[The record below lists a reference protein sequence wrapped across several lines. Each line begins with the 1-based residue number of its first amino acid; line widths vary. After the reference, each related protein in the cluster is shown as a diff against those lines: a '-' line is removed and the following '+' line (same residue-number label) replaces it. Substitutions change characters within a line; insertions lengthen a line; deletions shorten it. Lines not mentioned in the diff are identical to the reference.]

1 MKRVLA
7 PAALALAAVVVIAA
21 SGSAAPAAS
30 SGAAATQDTLRLSLD
45 EALTLAQ
52 RGSAEMRVA
61 LQAVQVA
68 EGQVKEAAAAALPQ
82 ITGSLTYNRKFDS
95 VFQNAAQDTSLGGLS
110 DLFRNT
116 SFAAEHSW
124 TADLTATQMLWS
136 SGRVGAGLS
145 AARAYRTA
153 VRADRDETW
162 ADVAL
167 QIKQAYYDALY
178 TRDVQAIA
186 ESGLQLAR
194 QQLEQVRKLRQ
205 QGSRAEYDLLQA
217 QVDAANQEPPVVE
230 ARNAAALAL
239 LTLKR
244 RLGLALEQPI
254 ALTTPLAFG
263 DAVPVVANEPSDAA
277 RRAAL
282 TSAEATVQAR
292 RQALR
297 AERSLRWPTLSA
309 QATVSH
315 AAFPADGSPELD
327 EFTRGI
333 DGSIKLEWP
342 LFQGFRTFG
351 AVQRATGE
359 LRQAEARRDLT
370 RQSVALDLE
379 YSRQELHRSLSTL
392 AARRGTVA
400 LARRTHELASVRYQN
415 GLSTALEVSDARLK
429 LQTAEVNAVAALKDY
444 RLSLARLERAS
455 GGPLAMTTTS
465 LDAIPTIVPN
475 DEVNR

>member
-1 MKRVLA
+1 MSRALVL
-7 PAALALAAVVVIAA
+7 PALLLVALVATPAQAAKAA
-21 SGSAAPAAS
+21 ATLP
-30 SGAAATQDTLRLSLD
+30 AATQDTLRLSLD
-45 EALTLAQ
+45 EALALAQ
-52 RGSAEMRVA
+52 QNSAEMRVA
-61 LQAVQVA
+61 RQSVQVA

-95 VFQNAAQDTSLGGLS
+95 VFESAAQDTSLGGLA

-124 TADLTATQMLWS
+124 TADLTATQTLWS
-136 SGRVGAGLS
+136 GGRVGAGLS

-153 VRADRDETW
+153 VRADRDETS

-167 QIKQAYYDALY
+167 QIKQAYYDALS
-178 TRDVQAIA
+178 TRDVQRIA

-217 QVDAANQEPPVVE
+217 QVDAANQEPLVVE
-230 ARNAAALAL
+230 ARNATTLAM

-244 RLGLALEQPI
+244 RLGLPLDQPI

-263 DAVPVVANEPSDAA
+263 EQVPIVASEPTDAA
-277 RRAAL
+277 ARAAI

-297 AERSLRWPTLSA
+297 AERALRWPTLSA

-315 AAFPADGSPELD
+315 AAFPADGSPEMD

-333 DGSIKLEWP
+333 DGSVKLEWP

-370 RQSVALDLE
+370 LQSVALDLE
-379 YSRQELHRSLSTL
+379 SARQEMRRSLSSL

-444 RLSLARLERAS
+444 RLALARLERAS
-455 GGPLAMTTTS
+455 GAPLSMTTTTLES
-465 LDAIPTIVPN
+465 LPTIDPD

>member
-1 MKRVLA
+1 MSR
-7 PAALALAAVVVIAA
+7 AALWGALLLALAAPPAMAA
-21 SGSAAPAAS
+21 SG
-30 SGAAATQDTLRLSLD
+30 ATQDTLRLSLE
-45 EALTLAQ
+45 EALALAQ
-52 RGSAEMRVA
+52 TGSAEMRVA
-61 LQAVQVA
+61 RQAEQVA
-68 EGQVKEAAAAALPQ
+68 EGQVKEATAAALPQ
-82 ITGSLTYNRKFDS
+82 ITSSLTYNRKFDS
-95 VFQNAAQDTSLGGLS
+95 VFQSAAEDTSLGGLA
-110 DLFRNT
+110 DLFSNS

-124 TADLTATQMLWS
+124 TADITATQMLWS
-136 SGRVGAGLS
+136 GGRVGAGRS

-153 VRADRDETW
+153 VRADREETW
-162 ADVAL
+162 AEVAL
-167 QIKQAYYDALY
+167 QIKQAYYDAVY
-178 TRDVQAIA
+178 TRDVQGIA

-230 ARNAAALAL
+230 ARNAAALAQ

-244 RLGLALEQPI
+244 RLGLPLEQAI
-254 ALTTPLAFG
+254 ALTTPLSFG
-263 DAVPVVANEPSDAA
+263 EQVPIVADEPTDAS

-297 AERSLRWPTLSA
+297 AEKAMRWPTLSA

-315 AAFPADGSPELD
+315 AAFPTDGTPELD
-327 EFTRGI
+327 QFTRGI
-333 DGSIKLEWP
+333 DGSVKLEWP

-351 AVQRATGE
+351 AVQRANGE

-370 RQSVALDLE
+370 KQSVALDLE
-379 YSRQELHRSLSTL
+379 YSRQELRRSLATL
-392 AARRGTVA
+392 AARRGTVT

-429 LQTAEVNAVAALKDY
+429 LQTSEVNAVAALKDY
-444 RLSLARLERAS
+444 RLSLARLERAA
-455 GGPLAMTTTS
+455 GGPLTMTTTT